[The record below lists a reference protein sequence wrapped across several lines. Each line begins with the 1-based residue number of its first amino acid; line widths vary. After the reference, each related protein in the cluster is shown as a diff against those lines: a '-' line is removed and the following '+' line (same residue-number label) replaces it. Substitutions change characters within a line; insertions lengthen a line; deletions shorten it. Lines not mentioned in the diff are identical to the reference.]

1 MHLIW
6 LCSLFQNYEEIY
18 TVVIYVVCSYIYIHY
33 IFDLLFSSL
42 FLIQMFYLFYF
53 SDDSLYFHFAFNS

>member
-1 MHLIW
+1 MFI
-6 LCSLFQNYEEIY
+6 
-18 TVVIYVVCSYIYIHY
+18 YIYIHY